1 MYSEDKQD
9 ENYASVTLS
18 SSSTTTNNNDRQT
31 EDRNENEDSGGD
43 SGDSGNFSNSAQVK
57 AITLSQNENTEQ
69 DRTIGKEISQPC
81 RSNGISRFSSP

>member
-81 RSNGISRFSSP
+81 RSNSISRFSSP